1 MDSHT
6 DARRCRTQ
14 CKPRTAPPLGPCT
27 SRGNSPLPNMPI
39 RGAVM
44 ADHGGIASG
53 GPPPVRVLVDEH
65 LPVRFAQELHRRLA
79 GPSVCVHA
87 VRAGFGGFANGE
99 LQDSAIAANYDAL
112 VTSDMNMPFQ
122 TPPRLPVLVI
132 AATNDIQVALA
143 HVSGVVELLGAR
155 SLAIRYHTIR
165 AQDVALGANALKRL
179 ARIDADQ
186 LDPTAAHGGGR

>member
-1 MDSHT
+1 MDLHT
-6 DARRCRTQ
+6 DARRCRTP
-14 CKPRTAPPLGPCT
+14 CKPRTAPSLGHVPQQGQAPPYQTC
-27 SRGNSPLPNMPI
+27 LV
-39 RGAVM
+39 GAVV
-44 ADHGGIASG
+44 ADHSATACG
-53 GPPPVRVLVDEH
+53 GPLQVRVLVDEH

-143 HVSGVVELLGAR
+143 HVSGVVELLGVR

-186 LDPTAAHGGGR
+186 LDPVAAHGGGR